1 MAIERIKLNL
11 IPTGKM
17 PVCHASQYDKGRRI
31 ALDIYNGLQPY
42 ILSDEMLELDIR
54 KSDGRIVTL
63 DVPIT
68 ARGNSVVFSTTEQMC
83 AVAGANL
90 CELKITKGADV
101 IGSLNFYMEIERSPM
116 ENGLQSD
123 SEINNLTTQIAG
135 ILDPMLDEKI
145 PPVVEEIL
153 PQIIGDNYPTKTE
166 VENALATKANSND
179 VYDKQTIDAAF
190 GSVDNA
196 LANKADSANVYSKNE
211 VDNVLATKANSSDV
225 YTKIQIDNAMDLKAD
240 KTEITEL
247 NGAIALNGIKH
258 LNGTKINAY
267 IAASTGKI
275 TSGNNYRTKYI
286 AIEAGKGYRFYSTGN
301 RLIYGFYYSV
311 DINSAPYRNIY
322 YSDNDHASTEH
333 YIYNGIGALYL
344 VIYYN
349 QGADDT
355 VDAIVYEDS
364 AVKDNHD
371 DIERLNDLYFK
382 DEALIEGIVQKGFI
396 GNTGLLN
403 NGVTYRNKFYCVEPN
418 KTYKISASGN
428 RLFAGFYSSTAT
440 GAAADY
446 WTKADKN
453 DTIYLKNTNSPYLV
467 VYYYN
472 GSSEPTT
479 EDAFV
484 YLVKDDPLM
493 HLNICIFGNSYAADA
508 WGYVPFILKKYGIT
522 TNIYMYYRGSGSPS
536 RLVAEW
542 EDTSDTG
549 LDIYGSPHIRR
560 MTHIDTRTMSEW
572 EDAVSGF
579 SAKNILEFAND
590 NTKNIGEW
598 DIITLQLVSSEQY
611 PDGQGG
617 YTMKNGIEPALR
629 QVINLINA
637 SYTKNYCLGFFET
650 YNRIKSIGGIPIEE
664 LDDRIE
670 TMRANEAAYRAEPF
684 GLLLPVGA
692 AVFSARTNGLLASLD
707 VSDIGNLWSTDKTH
721 LQEGL
726 PCYIAAL
733 TICQAL
739 FNKYGL
745 PFSVIGDDTRITSA
759 LIDSWNVQFQNGT
772 PKEVGELYYQ
782 LGQKCAVVANDSPFD
797 ITPIYAPTDND
808 EVIYDRS
815 KYWADSLID
824 TSNIT

>member
-1 MAIERIKLNL
+1 MAANKFKFLDELGL
-11 IPTGKM
+11 Q
-17 PVCHASQYDKGRRI
+17 QYDDLIKQHIAGKNAEIISALAAETLGREAADTVLNARI
-31 ALDIYNGLQPY
+31 DSFEALPDG
-42 ILSDEMLELDIR
+42 STTADAELVDIR
-54 KSDGRIVTL
+54 I
-63 DVPIT
+63 
-68 ARGNSVVFSTTEQMC
+68 
-83 AVAGANL
+83 
-90 CELKITKGADV
+90 GAD
-101 IGSLNFYMEIERSPM
+101 GTMYPS
-116 ENGLQSD
+116 
-123 SEINNLTTQIAG
+123 AG
-135 ILDPMLDEKI
+135 
-145 PPVVEEIL
+145 
-153 PQIIGDNYPTKTE
+153 
-166 VENALATKANSND
+166 
-179 VYDKQTIDAAF
+179 DAVRNQFDA
-190 GSVDNA
+190 V
-196 LANKADSANVYSKNE
+196 DSAV
-211 VDNVLATKANSSDV
+211 
-225 YTKIQIDNAMDLKAD
+225 
-240 KTEITEL
+240 
-247 NGAIALNGIKH
+247 ALNGVRQLK
-258 LNGTKINAY
+258 GTKVNAY

-275 TSGNNYRTKYI
+275 NSGNNYRTKYF
-286 AIEAGKGYRFYSTGN
+286 AIETGKGYRFYSTGN

-311 DINSAPYRNIY
+311 DINTAPYRNIY

-371 DIERLNDLYFK
+371 DIESLNELYFK
-382 DEALIEGIVQKGFI
+382 DETLLEGIVQKGFI

-403 NGVTYRNKFYCVEPN
+403 SGATYRNKFYCVEPN
-418 KTYKISASGN
+418 KTYKISATGN
-428 RLFAGFYSSTAT
+428 RLIAGFYSSTEA

-446 WTKADKN
+446 YIQANKG
-453 DTIYLKNTNSPYLV
+453 DTIYLKNTTNSPYLV
-467 VYYYN
+467 VYYYT

-479 EDAFV
+479 EDATV
-484 YLVKDDPLM
+484 YLIKDEPL

-542 EDTSDTG
+542 EDNSATG
-549 LDIYGSPHIRR
+549 LDIYGSSHIRR
-560 MTHIDTRTMSEW
+560 MTHIDTRIQSAW
-572 EDAVSGF
+572 EDAVQGF

-590 NTKNIGEW
+590 NTKDIGEW

-617 YTMKNGIEPALR
+617 YTMRNGIEPALR
-629 QVINLINA
+629 QVINLINQ

-670 TMRANEAAYRAEPF
+670 TMTANEAAYRAEPF

-707 VSDIGNLWSTDKTH
+707 VSDIGNLWSDDKTH

-733 TICQAL
+733 TICQAI

-745 PFSVIGDDTRITSA
+745 PISVLGDDTRITSA
-759 LIDSWNVQFQNGT
+759 LINSWNVQFQNGA
-772 PKEVGELYYQ
+772 PKEAGELYYQ
-782 LGQKCAVVANDSPFD
+782 LGQKCAIVANDSPFD
-797 ITPIYAPTDND
+797 ITPIYAPDEAD
-808 EVIYDRS
+808 EVVYNRS

-824 TSNIT
+824 TSNII